1 MKLPRL
7 LLSILSL
14 TVGCALLPAQ
24 TTTAAPAAAPAAKAI
39 PLSRVAW
46 VNSNAFAAEEGGI
59 KQLVRNIK
67 ELELEFSGT
76 ESELNLLQEKLRTL
90 VGELQKLQAGGEAN
104 AAAVQ
109 EKQTEGMK
117 LQRELQTKQQQA
129 QQAFGK
135 AQQEKQGPVFAEI
148 GKALTA
154 FAKERELGFVLDVA
168 KLGDA
173 LLVAQPELE
182 VTQDFIAYF
191 NASHP

>member
-1 MKLPRL
+1 MKSPRL
-7 LLSILSL
+7 LLSVLSL
-14 TVGCALLPAQ
+14 TLGCALLPAQ
-24 TTTAAPAAAPAAKAI
+24 TTTPAAPAAKVI
-39 PLSRVAW
+39 PVARVAW

-67 ELELEFSGT
+67 QLELEFSGT
-76 ESELNLLQEKLRTL
+76 ESELNLQNEKIRTI
-90 VGELQKLQAGGEAN
+90 VSELQKLQAGGEAN
-104 AAAVQ
+104 AAAIQ
-109 EKQTEGMK
+109 EKQAEGLK
-117 LQRELQTKQQQA
+117 LQRELQAKQQQA

-154 FAKERELGFVLDVA
+154 FAKERELNYVLDVA

-173 LLVAQPELE
+173 VLVAQPELD
-182 VTQDFIAYF
+182 VTQDFIAFF